1 MTKANFLDLV
11 REGHQRWESAVAEIP
26 PEEMETAGVAGG
38 GKRTV
43 KDLIAHLSWYQRE
56 MVGVLQT
63 PNIPG
68 PNRRV

>member
-1 MTKANFLDLV
+1 MTKADFLDLV
-11 REGHQRWESAVAEIP
+11 REEHQRWESALAEIP
-26 PEEMETAGVAGG
+26 LEEMEVAGVASGG
-38 GKRTV
+38 NWMV